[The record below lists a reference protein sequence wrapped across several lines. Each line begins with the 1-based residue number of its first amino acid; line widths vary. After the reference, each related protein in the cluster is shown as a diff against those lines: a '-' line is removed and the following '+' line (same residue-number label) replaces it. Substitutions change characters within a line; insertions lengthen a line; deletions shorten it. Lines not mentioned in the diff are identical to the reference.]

1 MYMFYLKKEK
11 NSFKLYIILAGKIYH
26 DYPFSLGSPSLHKKK
41 EGTVNYMLLVNYEIE
56 VTL

>member
-1 MYMFYLKKEK
+1 MFYLKKEK

-26 DYPFSLGSPSLHKKK
+26 EYPFSLGSPSLHKKK